1 MQTHSERSASKR
13 RPVNLTIRE
22 DVLSEAKSLQLN
34 ASKAAEAG
42 IINAVKEAK
51 AKEWLETNRQ
61 ALQAHNERAAEDGT
75 LLEPKW
81 ASD

>member
-1 MQTHSERSASKR
+1 MHTHSEQSLSKR

-22 DVLSEAKSLQLN
+22 DVLIEAKSFKLN

-51 AKEWLETNRQ
+51 SKEWLETNKQ
-61 ALQAHNERAAEDGT
+61 ALQAHNKRIAEEGT
-75 LLEPKW
+75 LLKPKW
-81 ASD
+81 ASE